1 MSSTAASPFASYKP
15 QAGLVR
21 KRMKLEIILEGL
33 AESLLLEVTS
43 FPSDQK
49 ILIFRGFNLVHGN
62 LRNFS
67 EPLPT
72 SFIF

>member
-1 MSSTAASPFASYKP
+1 
-15 QAGLVR
+15 
-21 KRMKLEIILEGL
+21 MKLEIILEGL